1 MSENENPKQVQRL
14 LNYMM
19 SHRSVTQLEALR
31 ELGIMRLASRIS
43 EIRKLGYPVIKTM
56 VQVTNQYGEKCKVA
70 EYRIV
75 EVGDDD

>member
-1 MSENENPKQVQRL
+1 MIENENPKQVQRL

-56 VQVTNQYGEKCKVA
+56 VEVTNQYGEK
-70 EYRIV
+70 
-75 EVGDDD
+75 